1 MEPLACYCTEIIYA
15 IYSSSPDLESELLP
29 NAREKWFTDW
39 SSFIREGERLA
50 GYTVTSQIYVIE
62 TRSLPPR
69 DFCPKGKADGL
80 HPSLKNQDRED
91 LKCLHKTSSRRMP
104 FYTHMGLFERKE
116 ISLL

>member
-1 MEPLACYCTEIIYA
+1 MVHRLEQFYQGRGEAGRIHSNLT
-15 IYSSSPDLESELLP
+15 DLCHRNKKS
-29 NAREKWFTDW
+29 
-39 SSFIREGERLA
+39 
-50 GYTVTSQIYVIE
+50 
-62 TRSLPPR
+62 PPR